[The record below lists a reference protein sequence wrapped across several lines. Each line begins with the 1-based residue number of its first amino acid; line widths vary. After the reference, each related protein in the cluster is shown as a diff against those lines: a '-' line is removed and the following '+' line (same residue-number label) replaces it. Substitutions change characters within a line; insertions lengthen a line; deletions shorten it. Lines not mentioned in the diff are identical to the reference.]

1 MTKIFVGG
9 RATPKSRPSF
19 YTGRGVFFFEK
30 NVHSKQ
36 GAFIAIAGNFGFAH
50 YSVASKKWKLF
61 GNIMQERD
69 MVVTGGLTWWED
81 FVCVACYNLQESR
94 DEIRL
99 YPRST
104 NLDNAFAHIRR
115 LRSQILLANTY
126 QNNLI
131 RVTKYFLF
139 LYAIFALLEVS
150 KIKVIGY
157 KISNIAYN
165 I

>member
-1 MTKIFVGG
+1 MNDLEPF
-9 RATPKSRPSF
+9 PKFSTHPIRF
-19 YTGRGVFFFEK
+19 AQWRLCL
-30 NVHSKQ
+30 
-36 GAFIAIAGNFGFAH
+36 AIAGNFGFAH

-69 MVVTGGLTWWED
+69 MVVTGGLTWWGE

-104 NLDNAFAHIRR
+104 NLDNGFAHIRR

-126 QNNLI
+126 QVWG
-131 RVTKYFLF
+131 R
-139 LYAIFALLEVS
+139 
-150 KIKVIGY
+150 
-157 KISNIAYN
+157 
-165 I
+165 